1 MAEQNQ
7 HSAEASD
14 NDAPDGPAL
23 GDAELEGIDA
33 APPLPGGNPGE
44 VARARRRT
52 RKRWVFLSI
61 ATALVSFTAAMIM
74 VAVVLLMGRS
84 VALPDWAT
92 QEAEARINAQIE
104 GPGLDISG
112 IRVGLLDDQLRPTV
126 ELQGVRLRDAPNMP
140 LMALPSLQVQ
150 VDTSELLQ
158 GRIALETLSIRDA
171 RVNLTRNADGQFAF
185 AVDSGLT
192 GGDLAANS
200 LADAIA
206 QVDALFE
213 HPAMRELETVTVSGV
228 TLTLDDQRAGRIIAV
243 QDGQLKLT
251 NEVNFIDLEVAFDLA
266 MDGEAPATLVLSAD
280 KAKGAGGG
288 RLQAEFSQ
296 LRMRDVAEQVSTL
309 NFLTLLDAPVDGR
322 LTTEFGTQGELISF
336 SGGLDIGRGFVQP
349 APQAKPLPLNS
360 AKTSVRFST
369 ATQRLHL
376 EGLEIDAPELRLSGQ
391 GHADLKDVVAGIPET
406 LLMQIRLADIRL
418 DPEGIFETP
427 VRFSE
432 GRADLRYRPLDLT
445 ADLGQLVLR
454 GADTEI
460 VAGGKVSID
469 EAGWIASVDA
479 RLSEIGQGDLLS
491 LWPTS
496 AVQKTRNWLT
506 TNIRSGDL
514 KNAAAAIRVR
524 PGAPPEAAVTFDFEN
539 AKVRYMKT
547 LPQVEGGRGYV
558 TIAKNELTLALHEGY
573 VTAPNGERLD
583 MAGSVMQIPDVDQK
597 IPDAEIALRARGP
610 MQAALSLLD
619 EKPFEFLSK
628 SNLSTDLAQGQADVT
643 AKLFLPLAKGLKVED
658 VRYDVVAE
666 LRDLTSDALV
676 PGRVITSDALAL
688 TAGSGVLA
696 IEGAAALDGVPITLA
711 WQRAL
716 GPGTPDSSQ
725 VTGTI
730 ALSQAALRA
739 FEIDLPDG
747 AVTGRGQG
755 QFTLSLQKNTPPEL
769 ELTSNLRGVGLS
781 IEALGWR
788 KAPNQTGRLRLAA
801 TLGARPV
808 VRALDIAGAG
818 LEAKGRVSLRPGGG
832 LERAVFDP
840 LQVNGRLNSRV
851 EVVGRGRGVPVQ
863 LQVRGGTVDIRQF
876 GVGSGQTAGQ
886 GGPPLDL
893 ALDSLIV
900 TDDIRIDNFRGQF
913 RNQRGLDGRFTG
925 NINGASAINGTLV
938 PTERGLAVRVASAD
952 GGGVIRSTGV
962 FRNARGGEM
971 TLVLQPTGR
980 PGEFNGQLSVANT
993 RIKNAPA
1000 LADLLSAL
1008 SVVGL
1013 LEQLSG
1019 DGILFSEVEAFF
1031 TLSPG
1036 GVRLRESRAVGPSMG
1051 ITMDGVYSTTQRRMQ
1066 MQGVVSPLYLVN
1078 RPLGFLFS
1086 KRGEGLFGFNYTLA
1100 GAADAPKVGVNPL
1113 SVFTP
1118 GRFREIFRQPPP
1130 KLQN

>member
-1 MAEQNQ
+1 MAQQ
-7 HSAEASD
+7 DPKDLDAKDSVAED
-14 NDAPDGPAL
+14 N
-23 GDAELEGIDA
+23 AEGVDL

-44 VARARRRT
+44 VKKKRRRT

-61 ATALVSFTAAMIM
+61 GTALVSFVAAVVM
-74 VAVVLLMGRS
+74 VAIVMVMGRS

-92 QEAEARINAQIE
+92 EEAEARINAQIA
-104 GPGLDISG
+104 GPGLEIAG

-126 ELQGVRLRDAPNMP
+126 ELQGVRMRGSPTAP

-158 GRIALETLSIRDA
+158 GRIALETLRVKDA
-171 RVNLTRNADGQFAF
+171 RVNLTRNPDGQFAF
-185 AVDSGLT
+185 AFGSDLT
-192 GGDLAANS
+192 GGGDLAANS
-200 LADAIA
+200 VAEAIA
-206 QVDALFE
+206 LVDELFANPAL
-213 HPAMRELETVTVSGV
+213 RELEDITVSGV
-228 TLTLDDQRAGRIIAV
+228 TLTLDDQRAGREFSI
-243 QDGQLKLT
+243 QDGQLELI
-251 NEVNFIDLEVAFDLA
+251 NEEKFLALEVAFDLA

-288 RLQAEFSQ
+288 RFEAEFSQ
-296 LRMRDVAEQVSTL
+296 LRVRDVAEQVSTL
-309 NFLTLLDAPVDGR
+309 NFLSLLDAPVDGT
-322 LTTEFGTQGELISF
+322 LTTEFGTEGELVSF

-349 APQAKPLPLNS
+349 APQAKALPLNS
-360 AKTSVRFST
+360 ATTSVRFSS

-391 GHADLKDVVAGIPET
+391 GHADLKDFEAGIPET
-406 LLMQIRLADIRL
+406 LLMQIRLANILL

-432 GRADLRYRPLDLT
+432 GQADLRYRPNDLT
-445 ADLGQLVLR
+445 ADIGQLVLR

-469 EAGWIASVDA
+469 DAGWIASVDA
-479 RLSEIGQGDLLS
+479 KLGQIAQGDLLS

-496 AVQKTRNWLT
+496 AVQNTRDWLT
-506 TNIRSGDL
+506 DNVRSGNL

-524 PGAPPEAAVTFDFEN
+524 PGAPPDAAVTFDFDN
-539 AKVRYMKT
+539 AAVRYMKT

-558 TIAKNELTLALHEGY
+558 TIAKNALTLALHEGY
-573 VTAPNGERLD
+573 VTAPNGEQLD
-583 MAGSVMQIPDVDQK
+583 MTGTVMQIPDVDK
-597 IPDAEIALRARGP
+597 NIPDAEIALRARGP
-610 MQAALSLLD
+610 MTAALALLD
-619 EKPFEFLSK
+619 EEPFEFLSK
-628 SNLSTDLAQGQADVT
+628 SDLSTELADGQADVT
-643 AKLFLPLAKGLKVED
+643 ANLYLPLAKDLLVED
-658 VRYDVVAE
+658 VRYDVAAD
-666 LRDLTSDALV
+666 LRNLSSTELV
-676 PGRVITSDALAL
+676 PGRVVTSEALSL
-688 TAGSGVLA
+688 VAGDGVLA
-696 IEGAAALDGVPITLA
+696 IEGGAALDGVPITVA

-716 GPGTPDSSQ
+716 GPESPDSSQ
-725 VTGTI
+725 ITGTI
-730 ALSQAALRA
+730 ELTQAALRT

-747 AVTGRGQG
+747 SVSGRGQG
-755 QFTLSLQKNTPPEL
+755 NFTLSLDKGVPPEL

-788 KAPNQTGRLRLAA
+788 KTPDQNGSLRLAA
-801 TLGARPV
+801 TLGDQPQ
-808 VRALDIAGAG
+808 VRALEVAGAG
-818 LEAKGRVSLRPGGG
+818 LEASGSVTLRPGGG
-832 LERAVFDP
+832 LDRAVFSP
-840 LQVNGRLNSRV
+840 LQVSGRLNSRV
-851 EVVGRGRGVPVQ
+851 EVVGRGRGTPVQ
-863 LQVRGGTVDIRQF
+863 LLVRGGTVDIRQF
-876 GVGSGQTAGQ
+876 GVGSGRNAGQ

-900 TDDIRIDNFRGQF
+900 TDDIRIDNFRGRF
-913 RNQRGLDGRFTG
+913 RNERGLDGTFTG
-925 NINGASAINGTLV
+925 NINGSAVINGTVV
-938 PTERGLAVRVASAD
+938 PTERGLAVRVGSAD
-952 GGGVIRSTGV
+952 GGGVIRSTGI

-971 TLVLQPTGR
+971 NLVLQPTGR
-980 PGEFNGQLSVANT
+980 AGEFNGQLSVANT
-993 RIKNAPA
+993 RIKDAPA

-1008 SVVGL
+1008 SVIGL

-1019 DGILFSEVEAFF
+1019 DGILFSEVEAYF

-1118 GRFREIFRQPPP
+1118 GRFREIFRRPPP
-1130 KLQN
+1130 QQPQN